1 MITHVEH
8 IGIAVADSGL
18 SVEVFTRLLGKEPY
32 KAEHVESEQV
42 KTVFFEVGQ
51 TKLELLEAT
60 GEASA
65 IARHLATRGEGI
77 HHIALATDNLEA
89 ELNRLTASGFELI
102 APPKPGADGK
112 RIAFLH
118 PKGTNRV
125 LVELC
130 ADAASS
136 CVA

>member
-8 IGIAVADSGL
+8 IGIAVADRSL
-18 SVEVFTRLLGKEPY
+18 SIELFTRLLGKEPY
-32 KAEHVESEQV
+32 KTEEVESEQV
-42 KTVFFEVGQ
+42 NTVFFEVGQ

-60 GEASA
+60 GEGSA
-65 IARHLATRGEGI
+65 IARHLAARGEGV
-77 HHIALATDNLEA
+77 HHIALATDDLDA

-102 APPKPGADGK
+102 APPKLGADGK
-112 RIAFLH
+112 RIVFLH

-130 ADAASS
+130 ADAPPAGT
-136 CVA
+136 V